1 MASSDSE
8 KLLKFP
14 SLFPIKV
21 VGVAREGFTSE
32 IHACVLDL
40 VPDFDPESLENRLSS
55 KGNYQ
60 SVTVRVIAQSQE
72 HLDQIYLALN
82 KIDGVKFKRKV
93 VPGDTLQF
101 EIHLLE
107 PIRRGVALVEAKA
120 FVGETLACE
129 AVMMAQVVK
138 NKK

>member
-21 VGVAREGFTSE
+21 VSVAREGFTSE

-82 KIDGVKFKRKV
+82 KIDGVKFI
-93 VPGDTLQF
+93 L
-101 EIHLLE
+101 
-107 PIRRGVALVEAKA
+107 
-120 FVGETLACE
+120 
-129 AVMMAQVVK
+129 
-138 NKK
+138 

>member
-138 NKK
+138 NRK

>member
-1 MASSDSE
+1 MTETNKMLEECANY
-8 KLLKFP
+8 LLNHCFV
-14 SLFPIKV
+14 LG
-21 VGVAREGFTSE
+21 GVE
-32 IHACVLDL
+32 
-40 VPDFDPESLENRLSS
+40 DPE
-55 KGNYQ
+55 NY
-60 SVTVRVIAQSQE
+60 ST
-72 HLDQIYLALN
+72 YFM

-138 NKK
+138 NRK

>member
-82 KIDGVKFKRKV
+82 KIDGVKFRQKV
-93 VPGDTLQF
+93 VPGDTLILRL
-101 EIHLLE
+101 ELLA
-107 PIRRGVALVEAKA
+107 PIRRGISTMKGYV
-120 FVGETLACE
+120 FVGDKLVSE
-129 AVMMAQVVK
+129 AEFMAQIVK
-138 NKK
+138 NK

>member
-21 VGVAREGFTSE
+21 VGVAREDFTSE

-82 KIDGVKFKRKV
+82 KIDGVKFI
-93 VPGDTLQF
+93 L
-101 EIHLLE
+101 
-107 PIRRGVALVEAKA
+107 
-120 FVGETLACE
+120 
-129 AVMMAQVVK
+129 
-138 NKK
+138 

>member
-21 VGVAREGFTSE
+21 VGVARGGFTSE

-82 KIDGVKFKRKV
+82 KIDGVKFI
-93 VPGDTLQF
+93 L
-101 EIHLLE
+101 
-107 PIRRGVALVEAKA
+107 
-120 FVGETLACE
+120 
-129 AVMMAQVVK
+129 
-138 NKK
+138 

>member
-60 SVTVRVIAQSQE
+60 SVTVRVIAQSQD
-72 HLDQIYLALN
+72 HLYQIYLALN
-82 KIDGVKFKRKV
+82 KIDGVKFI
-93 VPGDTLQF
+93 L
-101 EIHLLE
+101 
-107 PIRRGVALVEAKA
+107 
-120 FVGETLACE
+120 
-129 AVMMAQVVK
+129 
-138 NKK
+138 

>member
-21 VGVAREGFTSE
+21 VGVAREGFRSE

-82 KIDGVKFKRKV
+82 KIDGVKFI
-93 VPGDTLQF
+93 L
-101 EIHLLE
+101 
-107 PIRRGVALVEAKA
+107 
-120 FVGETLACE
+120 
-129 AVMMAQVVK
+129 
-138 NKK
+138 